1 MNARRSNHVRV
12 NMKSV
17 LETAFSRTKDLPP
30 EKSSLE
36 HVYRCGVGR
45 LSARCRFFLFFGHFP
60 WPAPAADGAIAHTVA
75 TAHSVSG
82 HTPKRLPSHVVPT
95 AYGTSPQKGHPADR
109 THDDPSHR
117 HREGRHV
124 VDGAHDVLQKSSTRG
139 RMPGYFSPIT
149 WPGLRNRGGSA
160 ERVG

>member
-1 MNARRSNHVRV
+1 MHECPPMNARRSNHVRV

-82 HTPKRLPSHVVPT
+82 RTPKRLPSNVVPT
-95 AYGTSPQKGHPADR
+95 AYMPPRQPR
-109 THDDPSHR
+109 TKRSAFVCLLPNMRFCSVF
-117 HREGRHV
+117 V
-124 VDGAHDVLQKSSTRG
+124 VAPKSAA
-139 RMPGYFSPIT
+139 PIPCT
-149 WPGLRNRGGSA
+149 YLL
-160 ERVG
+160 

>member
-1 MNARRSNHVRV
+1 MDAARPARAGPSCATGR
-12 NMKSV
+12 
-17 LETAFSRTKDLPP
+17 ACWCYGR
-30 EKSSLE
+30 
-36 HVYRCGVGR
+36 GVGR
-45 LSARCRFFLFFGHFP
+45 LAARCRFFLFFGHFL

-160 ERVG
+160 ERVGSRLGLPISGLSG